1 MHASHQNNDLIQ
13 DLKNVL
19 AKHGVRTAE
28 DAPVPLN
35 VGSLTIE
42 QLNHV
47 FRNIPIDVAFID
59 ENEIVQF
66 YSETPHR
73 VFPRTPGIIG
83 KTATECHPKK
93 SQHIVAEI
101 IEKFKSGE
109 ESEVE
114 FWINKPGVFIY
125 MYYVAARDED
135 GNFKGI
141 LEVMQDLTHL
151 RSLEGSQTQLTWGS
165 GKQSQETDD
174 DKTASPSERS
184 ANEGQAHADRAAVDC
199 VDPAAT
205 GERLETA
212 IIPETRLLD
221 LLEAYPGLKKELVKI
236 DDKFKILSTPL
247 GRMMLPKATVAIM
260 AERTDRSVEE
270 MIELLSATVLSL
282 RK

>member
-1 MHASHQNNDLIQ
+1 MHVSHQNSDLIIQ

-47 FRNIPIDVAFID
+47 FKNIPIDVAFID

-125 MYYVAARDED
+125 MYYVAARDEK

-165 GKQSQETDD
+165 GKQTQDAD
-174 DKTASPSERS
+174 NDKTADPTEQS
-184 ANEGQAHADRAAVDC
+184 ANEGQAHVDDMEGAGPDAGSEAVI
-199 VDPAAT
+199 T
-205 GERLETA
+205 
-212 IIPETRLLD
+212 PETRLLD
-221 LLEAYPGLKKELVKI
+221 LLDAYPGLKKELVKI

-247 GRMMLPKATVAIM
+247 GRIMLPKATVAIM

-270 MIELLSATVLSL
+270 MIELLSAAVLSL